1 MVKAR
6 SGGQVLV
13 DQLVIHGAEMAFCVP
28 GESYLEVLDALYDV
42 RERIA
47 LINARHEAGAAN
59 MAEAYG
65 KLTGKPGIAMVTR
78 GPGACQASVG
88 VHTAFQDSTPMILL
102 IGQVARD
109 TTDREAFQEVDYRQ
123 MFGPLAKWAAQIDQ
137 AERVPE
143 YMARAFHVATSGR
156 PGPVVLALPEDM
168 LTDRVSVP
176 DAKPYQEIQPA
187 ASAGDLE
194 KLAALLAKAERP
206 LLITGGPGWS
216 DAACAQMLAF
226 AEAWNIPSTTA
237 FRCMDQLDNRSKVYS
252 GDFGTSSPPPLLK
265 RIRDVDLLLV
275 VGARLGEMTTQS
287 YTTLEIPE
295 PKQTLVHVHPDAN
308 ELGRVYRPTLGI
320 ASGPAAFA
328 SAAASLRP
336 KAKPKWG
343 AWTEAARQD
352 YLATLEPTPYNGAL
366 DMGRVMADIRDK
378 LPRDVIVTLDAGN
391 HTGWPQRYLSYGR
404 PGRLIGPTSG
414 AMGYSVPAAVALSL
428 VDRDRLVIGCV
439 GDGGFMMSGQE
450 LSTAVQYGGKPIVL
464 VFNNKTYGTIRMHQE
479 REHPERVVGTDLVN
493 PDFAAMGR
501 AMGCHAETVTRTDE
515 FAPAFERAVKSGK
528 AALIELRTDPELIT
542 TRMTITALRDA
553 AKARAAKEKA
563 PA

>member
-1 MVKAR
+1 MAKAR

-42 RERIA
+42 RDRIT
-47 LINARHEAGAAN
+47 LVNARHEAGAAN

-65 KLTGKPGIAMVTR
+65 KMTGKPGIAMVTR

-553 AKARAAKEKA
+553 ARARAAKEKA